1 MLVAFGSPTLPPIE
15 WQHMALISSFN
26 EDRPVSYFRGY
37 PIYYATLLTIAYAV
51 GIVLTAICQAAGIS
65 LDAFVFL
72 PQRSIFGGQIWQ
84 LVTCTFINEPGFFS
98 IFGLLFL
105 YVSAVEVEK
114 YLGMRRF
121 LTLYGL
127 LLATPLIVLTVWM
140 AVFGSSYYPYFG
152 NTEVAIGFFLA
163 FCALYP
169 NVQWWGVLPLK
180 WVGLGCFVLALL
192 VYLSRSQWADLCRLC
207 AVSGVAFGYIRF
219 LQAGITRPRF
229 PRLFARKARPKIHV
243 VTKPS
248 PARPVS
254 SPKQPVE
261 TTAVEIDELLDK
273 ISKKGLGSLT
283 AQERAALERAREK
296 LLEKDKK

>member
-1 MLVAFGSPTLPPIE
+1 
-15 WQHMALISSFN
+15 MALISSFN

-37 PIYYATLLTIAYAV
+37 PIYYATLLTVAYAV
-51 GIVLTAICQAAGIS
+51 GIVLTAVCQAAGIS
-65 LDAFVFL
+65 LEPFIFA
-72 PQRSIFGGQIWQ
+72 PHRSLFGGQIWQ

-98 IFGLLFL
+98 IFGLLFF

-121 LTLYGL
+121 LILYGL
-127 LLATPLIVLTVWM
+127 LLATPLLVLTAWM
-140 AVFGSSYYPYFG
+140 AVFGPSYAYLG
-152 NTEVAIGFFLA
+152 NTEVAVGFFLA

-180 WVGLGCFVLALL
+180 WVGVGCFVLALL
-192 VYLSRSQWADLCRLC
+192 VYLSRSQWAALCLLC
-207 AVSGVAFGYIRF
+207 AVSGVAFGYIRV
-219 LQAGITRPRF
+219 LQSGINLPRF

-243 VTKPS
+243 VSKPS

-296 LLEKDKK
+296 LLEKDKKS

>member
-1 MLVAFGSPTLPPIE
+1 
-15 WQHMALISSFN
+15 MALISSFN

-65 LDAFVFL
+65 LEPFIFA
-72 PQRSIFGGQIWQ
+72 PHRSLLGGQIWQ

-127 LLATPLIVLTVWM
+127 LLATPLVVLTAWM
-140 AVFGSSYYPYFG
+140 LVFGPSYPYLR
-152 NTEVAIGFFLA
+152 NTQVAIGFFLA

-169 NVQWWGVLPLK
+169 NVQWWGILPLK
-180 WVGLGCFVLALL
+180 WIGVGSFALGLL
-192 VYLSRSQWADLCRLC
+192 VYLSQNQWLDLWLLC
-207 AVSGVAFGYIRF
+207 AVSGVAFGYIRI
-219 LQAGITRPRF
+219 LQSGISLPRF
-229 PRLFARKARPKIHV
+229 PRPFARKARPKIHV
-243 VTKPS
+243 VNKPS
-248 PARPVS
+248 PARPVP
-254 SPKQPVE
+254 SPKQPAE

>member
-1 MLVAFGSPTLPPIE
+1 
-15 WQHMALISSFN
+15 MALISSFN

-37 PIYYATLLTIAYAV
+37 PIYFATLLTVAYAV
-51 GIVLTAICQAAGIS
+51 GVVLTAVCQAMGIS
-65 LDAFVFL
+65 LEPFVFA
-72 PQRSIFGGQIWQ
+72 PHRSILDGQIWQ

-121 LTLYGL
+121 LSLYGL
-127 LLATPLIVLTVWM
+127 LLITPLAVLTAWM
-140 AVFGSSYYPYFG
+140 ALFGPSYAYLG

-163 FCALYP
+163 FCTLYP
-169 NVQWWGVLPLK
+169 NLQWWGVLPLK
-180 WVGLGCFVLALL
+180 WVGVGCFVLALL
-192 VYLSRSQWADLCRLC
+192 VYLSKSQWAAMTLLC
-207 AVSGVAFGYIRF
+207 AVSGVAFGYIRL
-219 LQAGITRPRF
+219 LQSGVSLPRWRV
-229 PRLFARKARPKIHV
+229 PRLFGRRRRPKLHV
-243 VTKPS
+243 VSKP
-248 PARPVS
+248 PAPHPVS
-254 SPKQPVE
+254 SPKPPAAE
-261 TTAVEIDELLDK
+261 TATIEIDDLLDK

>member
-1 MLVAFGSPTLPPIE
+1 
-15 WQHMALISSFN
+15 MALISSFN

-37 PIYYATLLTIAYAV
+37 PIYYATLLTIAYLV
-51 GIVLTAICQAAGIS
+51 GIVLTALCQATGIS
-65 LDAFVFL
+65 LEPFVFA
-72 PQRSIFGGQIWQ
+72 PHRSLFGGQIWQ
-84 LVTCTFINEPGFFS
+84 LVTCTFINEPSFFS
-98 IFGLLFL
+98 IFFLLFL

-127 LLATPLIVLTVWM
+127 LLATPLVVLTAWM
-140 AVFGSSYYPYFG
+140 AGFGPSYAYMG

-180 WVGLGCFVLALL
+180 WVGIGSFIIALL
-192 VYLSRSQWADLCRLC
+192 TYLSRSQWTAICLLC
-207 AVSGVAFGYIRF
+207 AVGGVTFGYIRA
-219 LQAGITRPRF
+219 LQSGLSLPRL
-229 PRLFARKARPKIHV
+229 PRLFARKARPKLHV
-243 VTKPS
+243 VNKQPS
-248 PARPVS
+248 PARPAS